1 MLAESDVVR
10 MWRQL
15 FRGQPIT
22 SVTLSEAE
30 KLLAELHQESPLLL
44 RLSTELGEI
53 RELNE
58 EARVEG
64 QPGRRSGP

>member
-1 MLAESDVVR
+1 MLAENDIQR

-30 KLLAELHQESPLLL
+30 NLLAELRQESPLLV

-53 RELNE
+53 RKHHEKSP
-58 EARVEG
+58 AG
-64 QPGRRSGP
+64 TPSGKPSDR